1 METTGTIGQDGASCG
16 LEKFAIGRPWFTF
29 SNMNSHHSKY
39 TMDMCHGPL
48 LREIIV
54 FAWPLF
60 CSTLLQLTF
69 TSADHIVV
77 GRFASPLALAAVGST
92 TVVTNLIINF
102 FMGISIG
109 ANVLTAH
116 FYGAGEYSRLKD
128 TVNTAMTISVFGGIV
143 MGLLGIA
150 VSRPVLLMIN
160 TPLDVLDKGVL
171 YMRIYFAG
179 MPFIMI
185 YNFGSAVLRAIGDTK
200 RALYYLTT
208 AGIINFIL
216 NLIFVICFHMD
227 ADGVAT
233 ATVISQMF
241 SACLVWRA
249 IANTE
254 EIGGLHVRDLKL
266 DPAILKQIIKL
277 GLPAGFQSV
286 SFSIANIVIQS
297 SINSFGSLAMAG
309 NTAALNIEMLVN
321 SGSSAFHHTA
331 ISFTGQ
337 LYGGKAFARMKK
349 FIYYCLGMSE
359 VVVMT
364 MALTALYFGPQLMLL
379 FTKDPVVVDWGMQRM
394 RIVFVFY
401 FTHSFMQVFS
411 GTMRGIGKSFAAFII
426 VLICACVFRILWI
439 LFIFP
444 HHRTLGGL
452 LMCFPV
458 SWLLVSA
465 VSGIYL
471 AIVFKR
477 ELHVTV

>member
-1 METTGTIGQDGASCG
+1 
-16 LEKFAIGRPWFTF
+16 
-29 SNMNSHHSKY
+29 MNSHHSKY

-277 GLPAGFQSV
+277 GLPARRASRA
-286 SFSIANIVIQS
+286 SASPLRTSSSSRPSIR
-297 SINSFGSLAMAG
+297 
-309 NTAALNIEMLVN
+309 
-321 SGSSAFHHTA
+321 SARWRWRAT
-331 ISFTGQ
+331 
-337 LYGGKAFARMKK
+337 R
-349 FIYYCLGMSE
+349 
-359 VVVMT
+359 
-364 MALTALYFGPQLMLL
+364 
-379 FTKDPVVVDWGMQRM
+379 R
-394 RIVFVFY
+394 R
-401 FTHSFMQVFS
+401 
-411 GTMRGIGKSFAAFII
+411 
-426 VLICACVFRILWI
+426 
-439 LFIFP
+439 
-444 HHRTLGGL
+444 
-452 LMCFPV
+452 
-458 SWLLVSA
+458 
-465 VSGIYL
+465 
-471 AIVFKR
+471 
-477 ELHVTV
+477 